1 MLIRA
6 KKQRGKSGFTLIE
19 LLVVIA
25 IIAVLIALLLP
36 ALAMAKAQAVSVAC
50 LSNLRQLGLAAI
62 TYTNENSGFLPLGE
76 AENPTTPFPGGSAT
90 NTLYPA
96 GYLNLP
102 SGWSSPA
109 YAEATWVSILNSYVR
124 SGVPIEEEYN
134 IWEWPGSAPAGAVAS
149 TAVQVGLAPLFRDP
163 ACSSTGGVW
172 PNAGQS
178 DYQANELLFPFQG
191 NMRALSVRGNGQW
204 PYEQFYRLDDLGGRG
219 SKVIM
224 FTDGIRDSVEGTS
237 WPTDFW
243 GTLYANGLVPYNG
256 QEPYWGT
263 IPGLNAQQGI
273 VPGPDGYGTTI
284 SYPADSQGS
293 WSNDYWCRWRH
304 GYGNQHQMNVVFG
317 DGHAGSF
324 QYTTNGI
331 KDLTNPPRSNC
342 PVGDFQPTSPSGD

>member
-204 PYEQFYRLDDLGGRG
+204 PYEQF
-219 SKVIM
+219 
-224 FTDGIRDSVEGTS
+224 
-237 WPTDFW
+237 
-243 GTLYANGLVPYNG
+243 
-256 QEPYWGT
+256 
-263 IPGLNAQQGI
+263 
-273 VPGPDGYGTTI
+273 
-284 SYPADSQGS
+284 
-293 WSNDYWCRWRH
+293 
-304 GYGNQHQMNVVFG
+304 
-317 DGHAGSF
+317 
-324 QYTTNGI
+324 
-331 KDLTNPPRSNC
+331 
-342 PVGDFQPTSPSGD
+342 